1 VAGAAEQ
8 HVRRLKMPRLLK
20 IALVCLAAVGIF
32 AGGYIFGVIVSKVLP
47 GPARPPI
54 DLSEVTATKNSKGSI
69 EAILLHGSEREP
81 FNFLGTDQ
89 KAYLGLRIGDATLI
103 VQRDLLEGNGTY
115 ESAIVG
121 VRWRGEDDV
130 LIERTIQDKRDDIE
144 FNVKRMKWRSAK

>member
-1 VAGAAEQ
+1 M
-8 HVRRLKMPRLLK
+8 L
-20 IALVCLAAVGIF
+20 LAALGIF
-32 AGGYIFGVIVSKVLP
+32 AGGYAFGVIVSLVLP

-54 DLSEVTATKNSKGSI
+54 DLREVSATKNPKGGL
-69 EAILLHGSEREP
+69 EAILLRGSEREP

-89 KAYLGLRIGDATLI
+89 KAYLGLRIGDTTLI

-115 ESAIVG
+115 ESTIAG

-130 LIERTIQDKRDDIE
+130 LIERTIQDKRDDVE